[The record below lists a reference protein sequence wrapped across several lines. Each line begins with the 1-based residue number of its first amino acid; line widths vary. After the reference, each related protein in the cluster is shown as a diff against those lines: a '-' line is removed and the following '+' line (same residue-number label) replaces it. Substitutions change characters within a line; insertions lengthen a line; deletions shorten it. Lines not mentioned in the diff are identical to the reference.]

1 MGVKFNPFSS
11 TLDVVDSP
19 SGDFS
24 DVELNQGT
32 AAAPSIS
39 FNGDPNTGIY
49 SPGADQV
56 AISTNGTGRL
66 FVDANGDVGVGT
78 ASLGNKFEVAGNAL
92 LRANGQLK
100 LGDATNQQVSIIQ
113 NSGAANT
120 SQIEFLTGST
130 PTERLRITSDGK
142 LGLGTSSPNAG
153 RLVITSSSDGG
164 IGGSIVLE
172 NSNNSDTDKVG
183 IALRPNGSATTAIG
197 SYGEAR
203 IISEYVSGSTNGA
216 NNLQFWTHSGDGTV
230 AQALHIDSSQRVGIG
245 TTSPSTTLEVIGD
258 AKIGTTSYPIR
269 FATGAS
275 TGVIEYPATSSRS
288 VIRTLGATPLEFEI
302 NSSPVARFDTS
313 GRLLVGTSSAR
324 SNFAGNTA
332 APLVQIEGVTAST
345 ASFSVARGVADAIG
359 PTFNLGKTRGASVGQ
374 NTVVASGDQ
383 CGVITFQGADGTNL
397 IRAAQIEAE
406 VDGTPGDNNMPG
418 RLVFSTTADGASSPT
433 GRMTIKSNGNVGIG
447 TSTPG
452 ELLHLR
458 AGSFSN
464 TDSNSINNLIRIT
477 DLNSRYNGLETF
489 LGNFKSGIRFDA
501 TQLNGALVYG
511 SFIQQVVTSNNF
523 SGSPTK
529 MRASLIFGTRGDAQT
544 TPSDAPVERLRITDA
559 GRVGIGTTNPSASL
573 HVAGTG
579 AIIRV
584 DDGERIDLIPGANA
598 NDPSL
603 IVSSN
608 GSALTFASNG
618 ATEMARLDT
627 SGRFLVGRSS
637 APTAGQGQYALVV
650 AQGYVGNATGLGVLS
665 IQRGT
670 AATSL
675 AVDSDIGRFTFNDI
689 DGNTFA
695 QIECEVDATTGSGDY
710 PGRLV
715 FSTTPDG
722 DSSPDEVMRIT
733 SDKYVRL
740 ASGTGGIQFNGDT
753 AAANALD
760 DYEEG
765 TWTPTLVPETGAFT
779 SITYDST
786 RVGYYTKVGNLVT
799 VWGRMR
805 TDSVDATGA
814 SGLLSIG
821 GLPFT
826 VGTGTNGGGFA
837 VTLLNWAGEYPSA
850 VRPSVGNSFAYLS
863 YRSAIDGSDTISDV
877 SDLTTGTADANRVS
891 FQFSYRV

>member
-1 MGVKFNPFSS
+1 MGYKFNPF
-11 TLDVVDSP
+11 TGKLDLVGPV
-19 SGDFS
+19 
-24 DVELNQGT
+24 LTGT
-32 AAAPSIS
+32 GTVSAAADGTEALPGIAFAS
-39 FNGDPNTGIY
+39 DLNTGIY
-49 SPGADQV
+49 RPGADQV
-56 AISTNGTGRL
+56 AISTNG
-66 FVDANGDVGVGT
+66 D
-78 ASLGNKFEVAGNAL
+78 EH
-92 LRANGQLK
+92 LR
-100 LGDATNQQVSIIQ
+100 
-113 NSGAANT
+113 
-120 SQIEFLTGST
+120 
-130 PTERLRITSDGK
+130 
-142 LGLGTSSPNAG
+142 
-153 RLVITSSSDGG
+153 
-164 IGGSIVLE
+164 
-172 NSNNSDTDKVG
+172 
-183 IALRPNGSATTAIG
+183 
-197 SYGEAR
+197 
-203 IISEYVSGSTNGA
+203 
-216 NNLQFWTHSGDGTV
+216 
-230 AQALHIDSSQRVGIG
+230 IDSS
-245 TTSPSTTLEVIGD
+245 
-258 AKIGTTSYPIR
+258 
-269 FATGAS
+269 
-275 TGVIEYPATSSRS
+275 
-288 VIRTLGATPLEFEI
+288 
-302 NSSPVARFDTS
+302 
-313 GRLLVGTSSAR
+313 GR
-324 SNFAGNTA
+324 
-332 APLVQIEGVTAST
+332 
-345 ASFSVARGVADAIG
+345 
-359 PTFNLGKTRGASVGQ
+359 
-374 NTVVASGDQ
+374 
-383 CGVITFQGADGTNL
+383 
-397 IRAAQIEAE
+397 
-406 VDGTPGDNNMPG
+406 
-418 RLVFSTTADGASSPT
+418 
-433 GRMTIKSNGNVGIG
+433 VGIG

-452 ELLHLR
+452 ALLQLR

-464 TDSNSINNLIRIT
+464 ADINSINNLIRIT
-477 DLNSRYNGLETF
+477 DLNSRYNGLETQI
-489 LGNFKSGIRFDA
+489 GNFKSGIRFDA